1 MTTQPEY
8 DDGRPPAKKA
18 PRDSFATVTDESTES
33 VRCECCSRPLRAAKS
48 VRLGRGPVCDLRGVA

>member
-1 MTTQPEY
+1 MAER
-8 DDGRPPAKKA
+8 DEGAPATDA
-18 PRDSFATVTDESTES
+18 PHDSFATVTPQPTDS